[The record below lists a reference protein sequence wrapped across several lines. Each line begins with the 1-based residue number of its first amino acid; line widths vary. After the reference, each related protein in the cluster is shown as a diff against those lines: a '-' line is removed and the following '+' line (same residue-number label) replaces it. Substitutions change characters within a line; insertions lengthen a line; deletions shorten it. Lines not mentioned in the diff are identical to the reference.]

1 MSQTRFNYSL
11 STWVL
16 DTLRGSLIP
25 IVVGPLNLSILNNT
39 SLPSPSD
46 KLNPH
51 QIKFTLY
58 EKEMSPVKVLLL
70 GATGHTGRSILD
82 GLTENGNYVGT
93 SRLEKMWF
101 LD

>member
-1 MSQTRFNYSL
+1 MRVSDPGQIQLINMGIGYLTR
-11 STWVL
+11 
-16 DTLRGSLIP
+16 
-25 IVVGPLNLSILNNT
+25 
-39 SLPSPSD
+39 
-46 KLNPH
+46 KLNTHYRWTP
-51 QIKFTLY
+51 KFFLY

-93 SRLEKMWF
+93 SRLEEMWL